1 MVKAALVLFWTR
13 LPSLNALAQIHA
25 PRFWKQWLR
34 EPLASADTLGRV
46 PAGLYADQLRQSIFL
61 VYQQLKRNKA
71 LPDYQGIGL
80 AVLDGHTKAT
90 PVIGVTVPAA
100 CSALSI
106 PNTALVCS
114 TITAKSP

>member
-1 MVKAALVLFWTR
+1 
-13 LPSLNALAQIHA
+13 LAQIPA

-71 LPDYQGIGL
+71 LPDHRAL
-80 AVLDGHTKAT
+80 ALPCWTVTKAT
-90 PVIGVTVPAA
+90 PVTGVTAPAV
-100 CSALSI
+100 CSAPSI
-106 PNTALVCS
+106 PNTAIAGS